1 MKKFFTLL
9 AMMVM
14 LSFSSQAAYYLVGQS
29 PFGNGW
35 NPADGVEMTP
45 NADGTY
51 SYKATINGA
60 IWFVMADGLAE
71 ANDWATFNDN
81 LRIGPTGGD
90 VTVEP
95 GAWMDTQKSGGDH
108 GAYKFTGTG
117 EEYEII
123 FDPAKMQFKVDG
135 YVAPIPIDFY
145 TVCGSPVS
153 VFGTEWDPTNTDND
167 MVELADGTFELKKF
181 GCELAEGTNLEFKIA
196 ANHNWDLSWPAD
208 NVVLPVNQ
216 SGSYDITFT
225 FKPETTDLGV
235 QMSMSGSIEVITGD
249 LFILGEVDGNT
260 WDPSDGVKMET
271 EDNNIFTSTITT
283 AGENIDDNDGI
294 GYSYFSFTTKL
305 GENSDDWSGI
315 AAYRIGATED
325 GYLLTPDL
333 FGMELPMSNF
343 GQTYSFRI
351 AAGTYHV
358 TVNLEAKTLVITP
371 AGDIPVEGDYD
382 LVKLWEITD
391 LSMLP
396 AADCRQ
402 GFGMNGMFYINNKAD
417 KQVMVVGENGLANT
431 TYPGGANCGI
441 TRDEAGNLVISNAT
455 FPDAWSAEATIKVIN
470 PETNDMKEYVVPAD
484 CTIDGRCDFLGFAKG
499 NLMEDGVLYLA
510 GATNNGV
517 SIMTIAGG
525 EVSVDDCYAA
535 PVDGLTPTSST
546 VINFYKDLNDQEALL
561 YVTRNAQ
568 PMKLIDED
576 ETITA
581 TAITVP
587 AKGTCNGMFPFI
599 WDGKEFFIYPQE
611 PNYQNGFAIAEDGA
625 EEPIV
630 TVPSTVTG
638 NANSFQGDWLNAEV
652 DEDGVTIYQYYPG
665 GNIAVYRLTKKTG
678 DVNEL
683 VNDVEK
689 VVSNIRYY
697 NIMGQEIREPNGLTI
712 VVTTYTDGSHKAVK
726 VIK

>member
-14 LSFSSQAAYYLVGQS
+14 LSFSSQAAYYIVGNA
-29 PFGNGW
+29 PFGNW
-35 NPADGVEMTP
+35 NPADGTEMTL
-45 NADGTY
+45 NADGTF
-51 SYKATINGA
+51 SCTATINGA
-60 IWFVMADGLAE
+60 IWFVFSDGL
-71 ANDWATFNDN
+71 DSSWDTFNAN
-81 LRIGPTGGD
+81 YRIGPTGSADED
-90 VTVEP
+90 VTP
-95 GAWMDTQKSGGDH
+95 GQWINTQKAPSGSKS
-108 GAYKFTGTG
+108 YKFTGTG
-117 EEYEII
+117 DQYEFI
-123 FDPAKMQFKVDG
+123 FDPANMRFKVDG
-135 YVAPIPIDFY
+135 YVAPVPIDFY

-167 MVELADGTFELKKF
+167 MIELADGTFELKKF

-196 ANHNWDLSWPAD
+196 GNHTWDYSWPAD

-216 SGSYDITFT
+216 SGSYDITFN
-225 FKPETTDLGV
+225 FNPETKDLGV

-396 AADCRQ
+396 VADCRQ

-499 NLMEDGVLYLA
+499 NLMEDGVLYLT

-546 VINFYKDLNDQEALL
+546 VINYYKDLNDQEALL

>member
-108 GAYKFTGTG
+108 GAYEFTGTG

-196 ANHNWDLSWPAD
+196 ANHNWDLSWPND

-249 LFILGEVDGNT
+249 LFILGEVNGNT

-358 TVNLEAKTLVITP
+358 TVNLEAKTLVI
-371 AGDIPVEGDYD
+371 
-382 LVKLWEITD
+382 
-391 LSMLP
+391 
-396 AADCRQ
+396 
-402 GFGMNGMFYINNKAD
+402 
-417 KQVMVVGENGLANT
+417 
-431 TYPGGANCGI
+431 
-441 TRDEAGNLVISNAT
+441 
-455 FPDAWSAEATIKVIN
+455 
-470 PETNDMKEYVVPAD
+470 
-484 CTIDGRCDFLGFAKG
+484 
-499 NLMEDGVLYLA
+499 
-510 GATNNGV
+510 
-517 SIMTIAGG
+517 
-525 EVSVDDCYAA
+525 
-535 PVDGLTPTSST
+535 
-546 VINFYKDLNDQEALL
+546 
-561 YVTRNAQ
+561 
-568 PMKLIDED
+568 
-576 ETITA
+576 
-581 TAITVP
+581 
-587 AKGTCNGMFPFI
+587 
-599 WDGKEFFIYPQE
+599 
-611 PNYQNGFAIAEDGA
+611 
-625 EEPIV
+625 
-630 TVPSTVTG
+630 
-638 NANSFQGDWLNAEV
+638 
-652 DEDGVTIYQYYPG
+652 
-665 GNIAVYRLTKKTG
+665 
-678 DVNEL
+678 
-683 VNDVEK
+683 
-689 VVSNIRYY
+689 
-697 NIMGQEIREPNGLTI
+697 
-712 VVTTYTDGSHKAVK
+712 
-726 VIK
+726 

>member
-14 LSFSSQAAYYLVGQS
+14 LSFSSQAAYYIVGNA
-29 PFGNGW
+29 PFGNW
-35 NPADGVEMTP
+35 NPADGTEMTL

-51 SYKATINGA
+51 SCTATINGA
-60 IWFVMADGLAE
+60 IWFVFSDGL
-71 ANDWATFNDN
+71 DSSWDTFNAN
-81 LRIGPTGGD
+81 YRIGPTGSADED
-90 VTVEP
+90 VTP
-95 GAWMDTQKSGGDH
+95 GQWINTQKAPSGSKS
-108 GAYKFTGTG
+108 YKFTGTG
-117 EEYEII
+117 DQYEFI
-123 FDPAKMQFKVDG
+123 FDPANMRFKVDG
-135 YVAPIPIDFY
+135 YVAPVPIDFY

-167 MVELADGTFELKKF
+167 MIELADGTFELKKF

-196 ANHNWDLSWPAD
+196 GNHTWDYSWPAD

-216 SGSYDITFT
+216 SGSYDITFN
-225 FKPETTDLGV
+225 FNPETKDLGV

-396 AADCRQ
+396 VADCRQ

-535 PVDGLTPTSST
+535 PVDGLTPSSST
-546 VINFYKDLNDQEALL
+546 VINYYKDLNDQEALL

-652 DEDGVTIYQYYPG
+652 DKDGVTIYQYYPG

>member
-14 LSFSSQAAYYLVGQS
+14 LSFSSQAAYYIVGNA
-29 PFGNGW
+29 PFGNW
-35 NPADGVEMTP
+35 NPADGTEMTL

-51 SYKATINGA
+51 SCTATINGA
-60 IWFVMADGLAE
+60 IWFVFSDGL
-71 ANDWATFNDN
+71 DSSWDTFNAN
-81 LRIGPTGGD
+81 YRIGPTGSADED
-90 VTVEP
+90 VTP
-95 GAWMDTQKSGGDH
+95 GQWINTQKAPSGSKS
-108 GAYKFTGTG
+108 YKFTGTG
-117 EEYEII
+117 DQYEFI
-123 FDPAKMQFKVDG
+123 FDPANMRFKVDG
-135 YVAPIPIDFY
+135 YVAPVPIDFY

-167 MVELADGTFELKKF
+167 MIELADGTFELKKF

-196 ANHNWDLSWPAD
+196 GNHTWDYSWPAD

-225 FKPETTDLGV
+225 FNPETKDLGV

-396 AADCRQ
+396 VADCRQ

-535 PVDGLTPTSST
+535 PVDGLTPSSST

-568 PMKLIDED
+568 PMKLMDED

-638 NANSFQGDWLNAEV
+638 NANTFQGDWLNAEV
-652 DEDGVTIYQYYPG
+652 DKDGVTIYQYYPG